1 MWNLLFELIYFVK
14 YGLVDDVCIRALV
27 ELTFG
32 IFNILNIYSYL
43 FDKLT
48 ISTEERAALVR
59 GELRARGYSTRDLP
73 PPARPPAFSFSNSP
87 QTTDLAGAGSRD
99 LLLALGWLM
108 CREELIARLMFAC
121 AHPLLADS
129 MPFRSLQQPDT
140 NALSSSATL
149 DRIALAFVRMFML
162 PIL

>member
-1 MWNLLFELIYFVK
+1 MFEVIYFVK

-32 IFNILNIYSYL
+32 IFHILHSYSYL
-43 FDKLT
+43 FDYWFVP
-48 ISTEERAALVR
+48 TEERAALVR

-73 PPARPPAFSFSNSP
+73 PPTRPPALSSSNSP

-99 LLLALGWLM
+99 LLLALGWLV

-129 MPFRSLQQPDT
+129 MPFRSHQQPGT

-149 DRIALAFVRMFML
+149 DRIALAFVL
-162 PIL
+162 YCLYYPYYDY